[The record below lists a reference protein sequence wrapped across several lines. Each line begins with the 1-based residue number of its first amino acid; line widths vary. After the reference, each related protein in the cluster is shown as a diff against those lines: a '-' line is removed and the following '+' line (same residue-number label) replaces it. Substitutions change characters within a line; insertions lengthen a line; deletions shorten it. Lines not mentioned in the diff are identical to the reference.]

1 MRARA
6 RARARSR
13 ARARAPKRRM
23 EGALP
28 RPLAEEECLDFAGR
42 KGLAAWDLMRFLYD
56 CIKRAREREEG

>member
-13 ARARAPKRRM
+13 ARARAPKRKM
-23 EGALP
+23 GALS

-56 CIKRAREREEG
+56 CIKRSRR